1 MGWPDNRQRLPASE
15 LGCAM
20 SDGLERHL
28 PKLQELA
35 AEVKDLAW
43 DGDEAEL
50 RERAGRLAMSVLV
63 LVKILTAKSQ
73 PGEQ

>member
-1 MGWPDNRQRLPASE
+1 
-15 LGCAM
+15 M

-43 DGDEAEL
+43 DGDEAER
-50 RERAGRLAMSVLV
+50 REKAGRLAMSVLV
-63 LVKILTAKSQ
+63 LVKILTAK
-73 PGEQ
+73 PRPVEQ